1 MSHTEPNLRHMN
13 RRRSIIIKHYGETAV
28 RLNLKE
34 SHHQRKTRL
43 VLMAA
48 VLILQTVHLH
58 F

>member
-1 MSHTEPNLRHMN
+1 MN

-28 RLNLKE
+28 SLNLKE

-43 VLMAA
+43 VVMAA